1 METKIHLIKYIEPH
15 PIATSTPDRVYE
27 IVEMQNA
34 VVVYVNKQAKLE
46 YGAGTQIEVSVG
58 DRLSK
63 QQAIQIADT
72 HQTTLIAV
80 AYPEQDAP
88 RMLNG

>member
-34 VVVYVNKQAKLE
+34 VVVEVNKQAKQE
-46 YGAGTQIEVSVG
+46 YGEGPQISCSVG
-58 DRLSK
+58 DRLSRE
-63 QQAIQIADT
+63 QVIQIADT
-72 HQTTLIAV
+72 YETTLIAV
-80 AYPEQDAP
+80 AYPEQESP